1 MLSGYG
7 LYYGHTKGG
16 KSKSPRRILRLFIT
30 YWLSLALFV
39 GVGSLVYP
47 GTFEFAPKDILI
59 NISAFH
65 TTWNITA
72 WFLFPCLLLVF
83 TTNKMFTL
91 LDKWGTLKMAIVS
104 VIAYLIATYLIKVY
118 YSSYFSIHYAQY
130 QIMLYIYSY
139 LSFIVG
145 AMFCRHSKEA
155 LNVRIGNWLPVLLFF
170 SVMLSRSIIG
180 KSYYAVPST
189 MAVVIFFTCMRRPIW
204 CDKLLAF
211 FGGGRYSTEMWL
223 VHAYFC
229 YYLFHDFIYG
239 FRYPAVIFVVTTVCS
254 LLTAIALQ
262 KCSKGLYQ
270 VLDI

>member
-65 TTWNITA
+65 TTGNITA
-72 WFLFPCLLLVF
+72 WFLFPYLLLVF
-83 TTNKMFTL
+83 TANKMFTL

-104 VIAYLIATYLIKVY
+104 VIAYLIAAYLIKVY

-189 MAVVIFFTCMRRPIW
+189 MAVVIFFTCMRRPVW

-211 FGGGRYSTEMWL
+211 FWGGDSTEM
-223 VHAYFC
+223 
-229 YYLFHDFIYG
+229 
-239 FRYPAVIFVVTTVCS
+239 
-254 LLTAIALQ
+254 
-262 KCSKGLYQ
+262 
-270 VLDI
+270 